1 MSLFSSL
8 SILIKAS
15 VGDTGV
21 GVKIRF
27 VGRHAIVGVCFMG
40 LGVGVDL
47 SLNEL
52 FSCFIV
58 KFRERSIF
66 LCLVIDF
73 NLSVVQFNILI
84 LTHTKSFFKI
94 TFMRYLFH
102 ICSLKSI

>member
-84 LTHTKSFFKI
+84 LTHTKKFF
-94 TFMRYLFH
+94 
-102 ICSLKSI
+102 

>member
-1 MSLFSSL
+1 MSLFSNL

-15 VGDTGV
+15 VGDIGV

-27 VGRHAIVGVCFMG
+27 VGLHAIVGVCFIG

-47 SLNEL
+47 SLNDF

-66 LCLVIDF
+66 LCFVIDF

-84 LTHTKSFFKI
+84 LTHKKTSF
-94 TFMRYLFH
+94 
-102 ICSLKSI
+102 